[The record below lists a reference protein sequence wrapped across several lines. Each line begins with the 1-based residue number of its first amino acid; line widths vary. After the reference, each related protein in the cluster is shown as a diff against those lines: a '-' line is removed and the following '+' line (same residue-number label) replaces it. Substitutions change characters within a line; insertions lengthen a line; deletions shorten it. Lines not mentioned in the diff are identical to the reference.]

1 MSRMARRPRR
11 GSVDQEQ
18 HRPVGRQPARHQV
31 VEQRRRDRRR
41 LGRTFAQSEDVFAPR
56 CVDPQR
62 DHDAVFLEDLAV
74 DADHTQIQLA
84 QRPADECPQL
94 LGRQCHKPAATR
106 RCAMWPARSPRP
118 APGPACAH
126 TAASTPPRRSPR
138 TCATPTRRWPPPT
151 GSSPPA
157 PRPRRCPPEA
167 AAARPVAPR
176 ASRGSPRSRHATRSA
191 QADDGRSFGPHNA
204 SRSASCIAWSIC
216 IPVAMHS
223 PWNACRTS
231 PSTASTSSGT
241 WIETERELGG
251 WRGRIPDFPEQCVGK
266 DGL

>member
-191 QADDGRSFGPHNA
+191 QADDGPSGRTTRPGPPPALPGASA
-204 SRSASCIAWSIC
+204 SRSRCTARGTPVGRRRARRAPAAAPGSRPNASWG
-216 IPVAMHS
+216 V
-223 PWNACRTS
+223 
-231 PSTASTSSGT
+231 
-241 WIETERELGG
+241 GG
-251 WRGRIPDFPEQCVGK
+251 GAFPISRNSV
-266 DGL
+266 